1 MSVIFNIGIFL
12 SFFLQFLLFMKKNK
26 SLSDKILAFWMLFI
40 GIHLLSYYIYLQGYW
55 EEYPHLIGITVPFP
69 LLHGPMLYLY
79 TLVSLRKDKRLR
91 KTDYIHFAPAIFSY
105 LYMFRFYFLYSVERK
120 IMVDRGE
127 VSDFSVFTAILL
139 IAYIVSGLTYSI
151 LAYRLVGKHRRIIDR
166 NFSYDENI
174 NLNWVKY
181 CIWGIGVIFAT
192 ATLII
197 FLREGMGISFSF
209 NADYIFYSLIIIFV
223 FCIGFYGIRQKDIF
237 KDNLT
242 REDVVHEYKKSQGN
256 YKKSGLKEE
265 VAVSAHKLLLK
276 VMEERKPYLEPKL
289 TLSSLADIIN
299 ISPNHLSQIINQHEN
314 VNFRDFV
321 NRFRVEEFEMRAAE
335 NNNFSIL
342 ALAFDSGFNSKSSFN
357 NVFKKHKG
365 MTPSQYMSSLKNH
378 IAL

>member
-1 MSVIFNIGIFL
+1 MDVIFNIGIFL
-12 SFFLQFLLFMKKNK
+12 SFFLQFLLFTKKNK
-26 SLSDKILAFWMLFI
+26 SLSDKVLAFWMLFI

-55 EEYPHLIGITVPFP
+55 EQYPHLIGVTVPFP

-79 TLVSLRKDKRLR
+79 TLVSLRKDKHLR
-91 KTDYIHFAPAIFSY
+91 KKDYLHFAPVILSY
-105 LYMFRFYFLYSVERK
+105 LYMSRFYFFYSIERK

-127 VSDFSVFTAILL
+127 VDDFGVFTAILL

-151 LAYRLVGKHRRIIDR
+151 LAYRLVGKHKRLIDR

-197 FLREGMGISFSF
+197 VLREGMGIAFSF

-223 FCIGFYGIRQKDIF
+223 FCIGFFGIRQKDIF
-237 KDNLT
+237 THNLAT
-242 REDVVHEYKKSQGN
+242 EDVKVVDAPPQDN

-265 VAVSAHKLLLK
+265 VAMSAHIMLLE
-276 VMEERKPYLEPKL
+276 VMEEQKPYLEPKL
-289 TLSSLADIIN
+289 TLSSLAEIIN
-299 ISPNHLSQIINQHEN
+299 VSPNHLSQIINQYEN

-321 NRFRVEEFEMRAAE
+321 NRFRVEEFEQRAAE
-335 NNNFSIL
+335 NSNFSIL

-365 MTPSQYMSSLKNH
+365 ITPSQYMSSVKNH
-378 IAL
+378 IA